1 MRDRTLWSSLLQD
14 LSHSWRGLLRAR
26 GFAATTITL
35 LALGIGANAVMFGIV
50 DRLLLR
56 PPQHVRDAN
65 KVWRV
70 YVARPGGGS
79 GPSATSYV
87 SYASYADLA
96 AGSRSF
102 SSIAAYNTGSDGVL
116 GLGVDA
122 TPIKTGFV
130 TAGFFPLLGVQ
141 AEAGRFF
148 RADEDV
154 SPLGAYVAV
163 LSHELWTSRF
173 HSDVRVIG
181 TVIAVNNEQFT
192 IIGIAPPEF
201 TGSELERVDVWMPAS
216 VRNSTGRKD
225 WASARGFSW
234 LQMIGRL
241 NAGTSP
247 AQAAVEALG
256 VYERGNA
263 MDNRADSTERIR
275 LLPLSYTNSG
285 EPAMEASVSQWLLG
299 VAAIMLVIVCA
310 NVANVLLARGIRRRR
325 EIAVRVALGAG
336 RVRIVS
342 LLLMESV
349 LIAVAGA
356 GLGLAVAWWGGQF
369 ARTTLLPN
377 VQWGSPVDL
386 RVLGVTAGVALVASV
401 LAGLVPALR
410 ASRPDLVGS
419 LKAGGHGSAGASGR
433 LRFGLLMAQAASSV
447 VLLVGAGLFVRSLW
461 TAQSL
466 HLGIQPDRVLVAGFY
481 TRALN
486 VPPDEQARWYN
497 DALRRASAMPGVE
510 HASLTTLVP
519 LSSTNSMPLRVPGRD
534 SIPNLGSGPFVNGV
548 GADYFATVGTRVVRG
563 RAMTSTEV
571 ETTAPVVLINETMA
585 RTLWPAEDPV
595 GRCLLIGAD
604 ATDCSQ
610 VVGVVEDSRRFRLTE
625 KPAMQYYVPLGKERS
640 QGRAL
645 LVRTAGDPTRLVERL
660 RHEVELAAPTATFVR
675 IRTLDESLA
684 SQFRPWRLGAIM
696 FTVFGVLAL
705 IVAAA
710 GLYGVVAYGVAQRT
724 EEFGIRMALGAR
736 GYDIAGTV
744 VRGGFAAIGIGV
756 GVGLLASL
764 AAGHFVEGLLFQ
776 TSARNPV
783 IYAAVAL
790 AFLLIALL
798 ASVIPVRR
806 AVGVNP
812 ATALRGD

>member
-1 MRDRTLWSSLLQD
+1 MHGED
-14 LSHSWRGLLRAR
+14 LLRNR

-56 PPQHVRDAN
+56 PPEHVRDADR
-65 KVWRV
+65 VWRV
-70 YVARPGGGS
+70 YIARPGGGS
-79 GPSATSYV
+79 GPNATSYV

-102 SSIAAYNTGSDGVL
+102 SALAAYNTGSDGVL

-130 TAGFFPLLGVQ
+130 TAGFFPLLGVE
-141 AEAGRFF
+141 ASAGRFF

-163 LSHELWTSRF
+163 LSSELWKSRY
-173 HSDVRVIG
+173 HGDARVIG
-181 TVIAVNNEQFT
+181 SMITVNNERFT
-192 IIGIAPPEF
+192 VIGVAPPDF

-247 AQAAVEALG
+247 AQASVEALG

-263 MDNRADSTERIR
+263 LDNRADSTERIR

-285 EPAMEASVSQWLLG
+285 EPAMEASVSRWLLG

-310 NVANVLLARGIRRRR
+310 NVANLLLARGIRRRR

-336 RVRIVS
+336 RVRVIC
-342 LLLMESV
+342 LLLMESAV
-349 LIAVAGA
+349 IAIAGA
-356 GLGLAVAWWGGQF
+356 LLGLAVAWWGGQL
-369 ARTTLLPN
+369 ARATLLPN
-377 VQWGSPVDL
+377 VQWGLPVDL
-386 RVLGVTAGVALVASV
+386 RVLGATAAIALLASIMT
-401 LAGLVPALR
+401 GLVPALR
-410 ASRPDLVGS
+410 ASRPDLVAS
-419 LKAGGHGSAGASGR
+419 LKTGGHGSSGTSGR
-433 LRFGLLMAQAASSV
+433 LRFGLLTAQAGSSV
-447 VLLVGAGLFVRSLW
+447 ILLVGAGLFVRSLW

-466 HLGIQPDRVLVAGFY
+466 HLGIQPERVLVAGFY

-486 VPPDEQARWYN
+486 VPPEEQARWY
-497 DALRRASAMPGVE
+497 DEAQRRASAMPGVE
-510 HASLTTLVP
+510 RASLATEVP

-534 SIPNLGSGPFVNGV
+534 SIPSLSGGGPFVNGV
-548 GADYFATVGTRVVRG
+548 GTDYFATVGTRLVRG
-563 RAMTSTEV
+563 RVMTSTEV
-571 ETTAPVVLINETMA
+571 ESAAPVTLINETMA
-585 RTLWPAEDPV
+585 RTLWPSEDPI

-604 ATDCSQ
+604 ATACSQ
-610 VVGVVEDSRRFRLTE
+610 VIGVVEDSRRFRLTE
-625 KPAMQYYVPLGKERS
+625 KPAMQYYVPLATERF

-645 LVRTAGDPTRLVERL
+645 LVRTTGDPARMIERV

-675 IRTLDESLA
+675 VRTLDENLA

-696 FTVFGVLAL
+696 FSLFGLLAL
-705 IVAAA
+705 IVAMA

-736 GYDIAGTV
+736 RLDIAGAV
-744 VRGGFAAIGIGV
+744 VRGGFSAIGIGV
-756 GVGLLASL
+756 GAGVLIALVT
-764 AAGHFVEGLLFQ
+764 GHFIEGLLFQ
-776 TSARNPV
+776 TSARSPM
-783 IYAAVAL
+783 IYAGVAF
-790 AFLLIALL
+790 AFLIIAAV

-806 AVGVNP
+806 AVRVNP